1 MAQSFGMTLQDA
13 DKQYRNFAVK
23 DRLSAGTVVAN
34 TIIAETSDIV
44 SEVVDDLTVVNTLT
58 LSAFTENSIPYIG
71 ADGLVSEDTNFTW
84 TDSTNNLKLGASG
97 VSIGPSAG
105 YATQSVAIGSG
116 AGQTSQ
122 ATQAVAIGWKAG
134 GATQSTTAVAIGV
147 SAGQTVQGAA
157 SVAVGLSAGAAT
169 QGAGAIAIGSSAGAS
184 AQGAGAVAI
193 GISAGAAS
201 QGANAI
207 AIGNLAGQTSQFAGS
222 ICLNASGTAVAPTQA
237 GFYVST
243 VRTQAIAANTL
254 TLGVLNGEICINSSK
269 TFVIDHPLKPETHYL
284 VHACLEGP
292 EAGVY
297 YRGQVTIPAGEVSVT
312 VSLPDYAVKLIKDA
326 TVQLTAIDHFEAVAV
341 SPVDAATGK
350 FAVKL
355 KGVHPVDTQFY
366 WHVTGK
372 REDVAVEV
380 AKDGVQKLG
389 SGPYTYLG

>member
-1 MAQSFGMTLQDA
+1 MAQSFGLTLQDA

-23 DRLSAGTVVAN
+23 DRLSAGTIVAN
-34 TIIAETSDIV
+34 TVIAETSDIV

-84 TDSTNNLKLGASG
+84 TDSSNNLKLGASG

-105 YATQSVAIGSG
+105 YATQSVALGSG

-122 ATQAVAIGWKAG
+122 ATQAIAIGWKAG
-134 GATQSTTAVAIGV
+134 GSTQGTTAVAIGV
-147 SAGQTVQGAA
+147 SAGQT
-157 SVAVGLSAGAAT
+157 
-169 QGAGAIAIGSSAGAS
+169 

-193 GISAGAAS
+193 GVSAGAAS

-222 ICLNASGTAVAPTQA
+222 ICLNASGVAVAPTQA

-254 TLGVLNGEICINSSK
+254 TLGVSNGEICINSSK

-297 YRGQVTIPAGEVSVT
+297 YRGQVTIPAGEVAAEVA
-312 VSLPDYAVKLIKDA
+312 LPDYAVKLLKDA
-326 TVQLTAIDHFEAVAV
+326 SVQVTAIDHFEAVAV
-341 SPVDAATGK
+341 SPVDVATGT

-355 KGVHPVDTQFY
+355 KGAHPVETKFY

-372 REDVAVEV
+372 REEVAVEV
-380 AKDGVQKLG
+380 EKAG
-389 SGPYTYLG
+389 SKKCGDGPYTYLG